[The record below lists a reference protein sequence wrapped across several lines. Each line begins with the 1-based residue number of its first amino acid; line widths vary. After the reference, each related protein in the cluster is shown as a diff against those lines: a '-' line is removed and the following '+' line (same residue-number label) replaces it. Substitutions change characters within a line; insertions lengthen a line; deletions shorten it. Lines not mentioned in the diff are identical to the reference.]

1 MGFYFIERRNNDM
14 VLTLIIVFIAV
25 VSLGFNIKQ
34 KLTIEG
40 LILENAEIQKE
51 KLLAEALNENLRK
64 ELELEKEINSKIKDM
79 PKTEKVSKPR
89 GRKPK
94 ATK

>member
-1 MGFYFIERRNNDM
+1 M
-14 VLTLIIVFIAV
+14 VLLLIIIFIAV

-34 KLTIEG
+34 RLTIEA
-40 LILENAEIQKE
+40 LILENNELTKE
-51 KLLAEALNENLRK
+51 KLCVEALNENLRK
-64 ELELEKEINSKIKDM
+64 ELDLEKEINSKIKDM

-94 ATK
+94 TTK

>member
-1 MGFYFIERRNNDM
+1 M
-14 VLTLIIVFIAV
+14 VLLLIIIFIAV

-34 KLTIEG
+34 RLTIEA
-40 LILENAEIQKE
+40 LILENNELTKE
-51 KLLAEALNENLRK
+51 KLCIEALNENLRI
-64 ELELEKEINSKIKDM
+64 ELDLEKEINSKIKNM

-94 ATK
+94 TTK

>member
-1 MGFYFIERRNNDM
+1 M
-14 VLTLIIVFIAV
+14 VLTLIVIFIAV

-34 KLTIEG
+34 RLAIEG
-40 LILENAEIQKE
+40 LMLEKAKLEKE
-51 KLLAEALNENLRK
+51 KLCVEALNENLRK
-64 ELELEKEINSKIKDM
+64 ELELEKEINSKVKNM

>member
-1 MGFYFIERRNNDM
+1 M
-14 VLTLIIVFIAV
+14 VLTLIIIIITVI
-25 VSLGFNIKQ
+25 SLGFNIKQ
-34 KLTIEG
+34 RLAIEN
-40 LILENAEIQKE
+40 LILENAELEKE
-51 KLLAEALNENLRK
+51 KLCVEALNENLRK

>member
-1 MGFYFIERRNNDM
+1 M

-94 ATK
+94 STK

>member
-1 MGFYFIERRNNDM
+1 M
-14 VLTLIIVFIAV
+14 VLTLIVIIITVI
-25 VSLGFNIKQ
+25 SLGFNIKQ
-34 KLTIEG
+34 RLAIES
-40 LILENAEIQKE
+40 LILENAELEKE
-51 KLLAEALNENLRK
+51 KLCVEALNENLRK
-64 ELELEKEINSKIKDM
+64 ELELEKEINSKVKNM

>member
-1 MGFYFIERRNNDM
+1 M
-14 VLTLIIVFIAV
+14 VLLLVVIFIAV

-34 KLTIEG
+34 RLTIEG

-64 ELELEKEINSKIKDM
+64 ELELEKEINSKVKNM

>member
-1 MGFYFIERRNNDM
+1 M

-40 LILENAEIQKE
+40 LILENAEIQKG
-51 KLLAEALNENLRK
+51 KLFVEALNENLRK

-94 ATK
+94 TTK

>member
-1 MGFYFIERRNNDM
+1 M

-51 KLLAEALNENLRK
+51 KLLAEALNENLIK

-94 ATK
+94 TTK